1 MGCVALTRARARRLE
16 RVRYLTVQQG
26 ATVVG
31 RVSLREKGAGRGSSA
46 VVPEQAQRQVQPTK
60 EDLAAS
66 FDAAAGDG
74 LGQGD
79 HAEVRVQVRDGLP
92 AILSANSANV

>member
-1 MGCVALTRARARRLE
+1 MLFLNSSRG
-16 RVRYLTVQQG
+16 
-26 ATVVG
+26 
-31 RVSLREKGAGRGSSA
+31 VSGFS
-46 VVPEQAQRQVQPTK
+46 QPTK